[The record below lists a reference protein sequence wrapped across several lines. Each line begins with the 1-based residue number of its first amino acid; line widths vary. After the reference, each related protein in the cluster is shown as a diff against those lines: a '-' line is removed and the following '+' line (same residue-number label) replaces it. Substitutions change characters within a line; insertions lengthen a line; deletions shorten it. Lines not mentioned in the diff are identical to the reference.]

1 MLSLACIIVSQLSIN
16 CLRARSVF
24 VVLRDAHDKKFDNNY
39 DDDDDDYDY
48 DNNDDSLG
56 DAG

>member
-1 MLSLACIIVSQLSIN
+1 MLMKQ
-16 CLRARSVF
+16 
-24 VVLRDAHDKKFDNNY
+24 KFDNNY
-39 DDDDDDYDY
+39 DDDDYDY